1 MTERTRTKSAL
12 ERQLRT
18 GTQQN
23 YQLNNK
29 PKREENQ
36 HDQSKNDRVIITS
49 DRGAVGIAADLTQI
63 LRETRKEIAKL
74 TDKHT
79 ADTFIKQAVDMIDS
93 DLDAE
98 GIRMF
103 FEGVAI
109 ICEQTNEDI
118 SNGRK

>member
-1 MTERTRTKSAL
+1 MNVSLLNYTIHTYHSGTRFHCINPRS
-12 ERQLRT
+12 
-18 GTQQN
+18 
-23 YQLNNK
+23 
-29 PKREENQ
+29 REG
-36 HDQSKNDRVIITS
+36 S
-49 DRGAVGIAADLTQI
+49 DAADLTQI

-74 TDKHT
+74 TDKRT
-79 ADTFIKQAVDMIDS
+79 ADTFIKRAVDMIDS

-118 SNGRK
+118 SKGRK

>member
-1 MTERTRTKSAL
+1 MIRV
-12 ERQLRT
+12 
-18 GTQQN
+18 
-23 YQLNNK
+23 
-29 PKREENQ
+29 
-36 HDQSKNDRVIITS
+36 KNDRVIITS

-79 ADTFIKQAVDMIDS
+79 ADTFIKQAVDMS
-93 DLDAE
+93 GRDLDAE
-98 GIRMF
+98 GFRMF
-103 FEGVAI
+103 FEGLAV

>member
-1 MTERTRTKSAL
+1 MIKV
-12 ERQLRT
+12 
-18 GTQQN
+18 
-23 YQLNNK
+23 
-29 PKREENQ
+29 
-36 HDQSKNDRVIITS
+36 KNDRVIITS
-49 DRGAVGIAADLTQI
+49 DRGAVGIAADVALV
-63 LRETRKEIAKL
+63 LRAARKHIAKL

-118 SNGRK
+118 SKGRKN

>member
-1 MTERTRTKSAL
+1 MIKV
-12 ERQLRT
+12 
-18 GTQQN
+18 
-23 YQLNNK
+23 
-29 PKREENQ
+29 
-36 HDQSKNDRVIITS
+36 KNDRVIITS
-49 DRGAVGIAADLTQI
+49 DRGAVGIAADVALV
-63 LRETRKEIAKL
+63 LRAARKDIAKL

-118 SNGRK
+118 SNGRKNW

>member
-1 MTERTRTKSAL
+1 MIRV
-12 ERQLRT
+12 
-18 GTQQN
+18 
-23 YQLNNK
+23 
-29 PKREENQ
+29 
-36 HDQSKNDRVIITS
+36 KNDRVIITS
-49 DRGAVGIAADLTQI
+49 DRGAVGIAADVALV
-63 LRETRKEIAKL
+63 LRAARKHIAKL

-118 SNGRK
+118 SKGRKN

>member
-1 MTERTRTKSAL
+1 MIKV
-12 ERQLRT
+12 
-18 GTQQN
+18 
-23 YQLNNK
+23 
-29 PKREENQ
+29 
-36 HDQSKNDRVIITS
+36 KNDRVIITS
-49 DRGAVGIAADLTQI
+49 DRGAVGIAADVALV
-63 LRETRKEIAKL
+63 LRAARKDIAKL

-109 ICEQTNEDI
+109 ICERTNEDI
-118 SNGRK
+118 SNGRKN

>member
-1 MTERTRTKSAL
+1 MIRV
-12 ERQLRT
+12 
-18 GTQQN
+18 
-23 YQLNNK
+23 
-29 PKREENQ
+29 
-36 HDQSKNDRVIITS
+36 KNDRVIITS
-49 DRGAVGIAADLTQI
+49 DRGVVGIAADLTQI

-74 TDKHT
+74 ADKRT
-79 ADTFIKQAVDMIDS
+79 SDTFIKRAVDMIDS

-118 SNGRK
+118 SNGRKNW

>member
-1 MTERTRTKSAL
+1 MIKV
-12 ERQLRT
+12 
-18 GTQQN
+18 
-23 YQLNNK
+23 
-29 PKREENQ
+29 
-36 HDQSKNDRVIITS
+36 KNDRVIITS
-49 DRGAVGIAADLTQI
+49 DRGAVGIAADVALV
-63 LRETRKEIAKL
+63 LRAARKHIAKL

-118 SNGRK
+118 SKGRK

>member
-1 MTERTRTKSAL
+1 MIKV
-12 ERQLRT
+12 
-18 GTQQN
+18 
-23 YQLNNK
+23 
-29 PKREENQ
+29 
-36 HDQSKNDRVIITS
+36 KNDRVIITS
-49 DRGAVGIAADLTQI
+49 DRGAVGIAADVALV
-63 LRETRKEIAKL
+63 LRTARKDIAKL

>member
-1 MTERTRTKSAL
+1 MIRV
-12 ERQLRT
+12 
-18 GTQQN
+18 
-23 YQLNNK
+23 
-29 PKREENQ
+29 
-36 HDQSKNDRVIITS
+36 KNDRVIITS

-79 ADTFIKQAVDMIDS
+79 ADTFIKQAVDIS
-93 DLDAE
+93 VRVLDAE
-98 GIRMF
+98 GFRMF
-103 FEGVAI
+103 FEGLAV

>member
-1 MTERTRTKSAL
+1 MIKV
-12 ERQLRT
+12 
-18 GTQQN
+18 
-23 YQLNNK
+23 
-29 PKREENQ
+29 
-36 HDQSKNDRVIITS
+36 KNDRVIITS
-49 DRGAVGIAADLTQI
+49 DRGAVGIAADVALV
-63 LRETRKEIAKL
+63 LRAARKDIAKL

>member
-1 MTERTRTKSAL
+1 MIRV
-12 ERQLRT
+12 
-18 GTQQN
+18 
-23 YQLNNK
+23 
-29 PKREENQ
+29 
-36 HDQSKNDRVIITS
+36 KNDRVIITS
-49 DRGAVGIAADLTQI
+49 DRGAVGIAADVALV
-63 LRETRKEIAKL
+63 LRAARKHIAKL

-118 SNGRK
+118 SKGRK

>member
-1 MTERTRTKSAL
+1 MIRV
-12 ERQLRT
+12 
-18 GTQQN
+18 
-23 YQLNNK
+23 
-29 PKREENQ
+29 
-36 HDQSKNDRVIITS
+36 KNDRVIITS
-49 DRGAVGIAADLTQI
+49 DRGVVGIAADVALV
-63 LRETRKEIAKL
+63 LRAARKDIAKL

-79 ADTFIKQAVDMIDS
+79 ADTFIKWAINMIDS

-103 FEGVAI
+103 FEGLAV